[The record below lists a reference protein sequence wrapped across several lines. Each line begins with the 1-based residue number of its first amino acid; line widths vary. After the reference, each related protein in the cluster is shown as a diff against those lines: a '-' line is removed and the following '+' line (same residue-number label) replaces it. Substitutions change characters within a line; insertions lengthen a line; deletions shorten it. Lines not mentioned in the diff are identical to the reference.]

1 MIKRNIWKNI
11 PYPLELNS
19 DPRGSICDIFYDV
32 SINHTAMITSNK
44 GAIRGNHFHKK
55 TTQHILII
63 KGELEYWYL
72 NSEKKYSKPKY
83 IILKE
88 GDIVST
94 PPFEIHALRILKK
107 NKFIVFSQGLRG
119 GKDYEKDT
127 FRVNNII
134 KS

>member
-1 MIKRNIWKNI
+1 MIKRNIFKKI
-11 PYPLELNS
+11 PHPLQLNS
-19 DPRGSICDIFYDV
+19 DSRGLICDIFYDV
-32 SINHTAMITSNK
+32 SINHVAMITSKK
-44 GAIRGNHFHKK
+44 GSIRGNHFHKK

-72 NSEKKYSKPKY
+72 NSKGKEHKSKFV
-83 IILKE
+83 ILKE

-94 PPFEIHALRILKK
+94 PPYEVHALRILKN

-127 FRVNNII
+127 FRVDNII
-134 KS
+134 NL